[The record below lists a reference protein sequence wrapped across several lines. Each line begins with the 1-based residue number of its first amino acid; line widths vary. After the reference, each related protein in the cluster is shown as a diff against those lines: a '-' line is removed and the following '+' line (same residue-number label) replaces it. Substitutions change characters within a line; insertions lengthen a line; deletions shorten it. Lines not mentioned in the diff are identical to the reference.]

1 MKKVMTVMMSVISI
15 AIAFVVFPIITD
27 ATHNLLT
34 DQETA
39 TVASV
44 TTLDGSYTATVQD
57 DVYKDEI
64 KYVTVTSSAA
74 SDSPVVSTVSG
85 KSITITGLDTSTST
99 RTLTIKYDTAAL
111 EEYTGLS
118 SIISIAPLLVF
129 VVIFL
134 GMFAGS
140 WAVFRNNS

>member
-44 TTLDGSYTATVQD
+44 TTLDGTYTATVQD
-57 DVYKDEI
+57 EVYKDDI
-64 KYVTVTSSAA
+64 KNVTVTSSVNT
-74 SDSPVVSTVSG
+74 DVPVVSSVSG
-85 KSITITGLDTSTST
+85 KSISISGLNTSVQT

-111 EEYTGLS
+111 NEYTGLS
-118 SIISIAPLLVF
+118 AIISIAPLLVF

>member
-44 TTLDGSYTATVQD
+44 TTLDGTYTATVQD
-57 DVYKDEI
+57 EVYKDEL
-64 KYVTVTSSAA
+64 KYVTVTSSVNTDA
-74 SDSPVVSTVSG
+74 PVVSSVSG
-85 KSITITGLDTSTST
+85 KTINITGLDDSVST

-111 EEYTGLS
+111 TEYTGLS
-118 SIISIAPLLVF
+118 AIISIAPLLVF